1 MSISGQWEKEKSAL
15 KAVQVAFDVG
25 DDVNQLIRF
34 EALTQG
40 ISPTDRVRQL
50 LGLTVNARPM
60 RPRLSISLSERDFT
74 ELAARFGVDAS
85 DRLKIRQM
93 AAEKLIQHLGKV
105 KRDEVMQD

>member
-1 MSISGQWEKEKSAL
+1 MSISGKWEKEKSAL

-40 ISPTDRVRQL
+40 INPTDRVRQL
-50 LGLTVNARPM
+50 LGLAVNARPI
-60 RPRLSISLSERDFT
+60 RPRLSISLSEQDFA

-85 DRLKIRQM
+85 DRLKIRQI
-93 AAEKLIQHLGKV
+93 AAEKLIQHLSEV
-105 KRDEVMQD
+105 KRDKVMQD